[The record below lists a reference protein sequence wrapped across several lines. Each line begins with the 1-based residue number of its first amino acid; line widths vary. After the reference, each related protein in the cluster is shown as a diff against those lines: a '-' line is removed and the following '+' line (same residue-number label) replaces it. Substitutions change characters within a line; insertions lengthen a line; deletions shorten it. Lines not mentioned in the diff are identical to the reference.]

1 MPNQSSEGAMANV
14 EFGMFDWIDRRQQG
28 PLGQLYEDR
37 LRLLQEADA
46 AGFFCYHLAEHHATP
61 LGMAPSPSVFL
72 AAAAQ
77 RTRRIRLGPM
87 VYVLPLY
94 NPMRLAEEI
103 CMLDHLTHGRL
114 ELGIGRGS
122 VPYEIETLGVDP
134 AEAKGR
140 YDEALHVILA
150 ALTTGEVTFE
160 GQYYQLIRAGL
171 PESP

>member
-77 RTRRIRLGPM
+77 RTRRIRLGPL
-87 VYVLPLY
+87 VFLLPLY
-94 NPMRLAEEI
+94 SPLRLLGEI
-103 CMLDHLTHGRL
+103 CMLDHLSGGRL
-114 ELGIGRGS
+114 EMGVGRGVS
-122 VPYEIETLGVDP
+122 PYEVGYHGFDP
-134 AEAKGR
+134 AR
-140 YDEALHVILA
+140 TRPMVQEALEVLPA
-150 ALTTGEVTFE
+150 GRRASSSSGPTTATPPTPS
-160 GQYYQLIRAGL
+160 A
-171 PESP
+171 

>member
-1 MPNQSSEGAMANV
+1 MANV

-77 RTRRIRLGPM
+77 RTRRIRLGPL

-94 NPMRLAEEI
+94 NPMRLAQEI
-103 CMLDHLTHGRL
+103 CMLDQLSRGRL

-122 VPYEIETLGVDP
+122 APTELRMLGIDP
-134 AEAKGR
+134 KQTREMYR
-140 YDEALHVILA
+140 EAL
-150 ALTTGEVTFE
+150 E
-160 GQYYQLIRAGL
+160 
-171 PESP
+171 